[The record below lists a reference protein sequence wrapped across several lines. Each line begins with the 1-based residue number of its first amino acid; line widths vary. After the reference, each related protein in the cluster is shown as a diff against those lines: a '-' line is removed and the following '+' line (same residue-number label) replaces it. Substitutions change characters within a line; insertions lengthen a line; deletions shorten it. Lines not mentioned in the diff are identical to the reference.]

1 MSAQPV
7 REQAAPSAQASKAV
21 SAREDPESD
30 LAATRL
36 QDELRAAIF
45 ERATGR
51 AERLA
56 KLQSNPDPSSTPSR
70 RSVLCGMAE
79 EPQATPQKRPRSAV
93 AVERGCDEQTARMSK
108 TTAPSPYVT
117 GRRVYVRPQS
127 APVRGRR
134 PQSARARGDFTA
146 AQETAGARPQMT
158 SRRPPLHRAPPG
170 AAELRGFTGV
180 DGARLRAKLNAM
192 AKGVLARPPDRPPGS
207 PDPGHGM
214 VLLSP

>member
-45 ERATGR
+45 ER
-51 AERLA
+51 RLGVDEGSGFDCSFA
-56 KLQSNPDPSSTPSR
+56 R

-79 EPQATPQKRPRSAV
+79 EPQATPPKRPRSAV
-93 AVERGCDEQTARMSK
+93 AVERGGDEQTARMSK